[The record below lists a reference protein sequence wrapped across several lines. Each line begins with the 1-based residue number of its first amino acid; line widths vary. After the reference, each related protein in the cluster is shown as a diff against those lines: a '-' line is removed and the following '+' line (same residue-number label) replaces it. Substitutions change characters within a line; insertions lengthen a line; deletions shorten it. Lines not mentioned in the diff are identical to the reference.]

1 MLHNYKLKNFFLV
14 LLNYYYIM
22 PRGNKLSDIEIGQ
35 IIAFNDQRLTQRA
48 IAEKIGRSQKV
59 ISNFLK
65 VGYFRKLSGVMKSNN
80 EIFCRTRKDMV

>member
-1 MLHNYKLKNFFLV
+1 
-14 LLNYYYIM
+14 M